1 MKKVTSRTEL
11 KILQL
16 ELWLEPARL
25 GLITSI
31 YCTLHPLL
39 IAGKNAPYE
48 SLVDTNSGLPDIGS
62 GKDRSVILYLASQGA
77 NVNARDKY
85 GLTPLHYAGMRGNDD
100 AAVDLLQL
108 SNTNIE
114 VI

>member
-1 MKKVTSRTEL
+1 MTGFFRILENTSFEL
-11 KILQL
+11 ICT
-16 ELWLEPARL
+16 RL
-25 GLITSI
+25 
-31 YCTLHPLL
+31 YLL
-39 IAGKNAPYE
+39 TAGKNAPYE
-48 SLVDTNSGLPDIGS
+48 SLVDTNSGLAGNGS

>member
-1 MKKVTSRTEL
+1 MEKV
-11 KILQL
+11 
-16 ELWLEPARL
+16 PC
-25 GLITSI
+25 I

-48 SLVDTNSGLPDIGS
+48 SLVDTNSGLPDNGS

>member
-1 MKKVTSRTEL
+1 MYQLLPIKYALKLPSEATPTSFA
-11 KILQL
+11 IQNQIQ
-16 ELWLEPARL
+16 AV
-25 GLITSI
+25 
-31 YCTLHPLL
+31 CLL

-48 SLVDTNSGLPDIGS
+48 SRVDTNSGLPDNGS